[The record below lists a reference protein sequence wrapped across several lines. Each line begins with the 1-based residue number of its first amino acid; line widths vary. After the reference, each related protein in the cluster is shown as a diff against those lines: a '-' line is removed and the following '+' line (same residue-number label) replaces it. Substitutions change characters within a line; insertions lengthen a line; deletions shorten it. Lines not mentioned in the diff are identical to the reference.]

1 MTKSLLVHA
10 SEGAAAGNAT
20 GQPENH
26 GGRQ

>member
-1 MTKSLLVHA
+1 MAMSLLVN
-10 SEGAAAGNAT
+10 AAKGVVAGNAT